1 MAPGGGPA
9 AYYPMASSLAG
20 GVHLVRVT
28 TDDRERRVY
37 ATCAA
42 RKDAITQV
50 LNAIPEG
57 WTGALLP
64 NRLTP
69 DEVGVLALKPGE
81 VREIR

>member
-1 MAPGGGPA
+1 MANSPA
-9 AYYPMASSLAG
+9 

-28 TDDRERRVY
+28 TDDRERLIY
-37 ATCAA
+37 ATCGA

-50 LNAIPEG
+50 LNAVPEG
-57 WTGALLP
+57 WTAALLP

-69 DEVGVLALKPGE
+69 DEIAALALKPGD